1 MLTRHDE
8 RWKELVRQQAPRNA
22 AEGRSNEENPFGH
35 RGAVDEVEV
44 AHDPSGVQPIEL
56 ERPSEQHANG
66 LVLGGA

>member
-1 MLTRHDE
+1 MLARDDE

-44 AHDPSGVQPIEL
+44 GHDLNWVQPIEL
-56 ERPSEQHANG
+56 ERPSEQHVNR